1 MKCSIFIFTFILLV
15 LLISI
20 HVTLFSEYVLQRL
33 GFSFSPSQS
42 QSKQGSRKENGEM
55 SVKYEASVFADS
67 QDTDDLSRDDLVK
80 LLAEKE
86 ELLKIKDYEFQKM
99 NKKYLR
105 SYVEMENVI
114 NRTKL
119 EEGNFK
125 RFAIQVSFSRHVLC
139 QILLYL
145 LIGVVPLLKD
155 TSGRC

>member
-1 MKCSIFIFTFILLV
+1 M
-15 LLISI
+15 
-20 HVTLFSEYVLQRL
+20 
-33 GFSFSPSQS
+33 
-42 QSKQGSRKENGEM
+42 SKRHIKKVVS
-55 SVKYEASVFADS
+55 SDS
-67 QDTDDLSRDDLVK
+67 DLDTDDLSRDDLVK

-139 QILLYL
+139 QILLHL
-145 LIGVVPLLKD
+145 LIGVVPLLKTLSEGVEMND
-155 TSGRC
+155 K